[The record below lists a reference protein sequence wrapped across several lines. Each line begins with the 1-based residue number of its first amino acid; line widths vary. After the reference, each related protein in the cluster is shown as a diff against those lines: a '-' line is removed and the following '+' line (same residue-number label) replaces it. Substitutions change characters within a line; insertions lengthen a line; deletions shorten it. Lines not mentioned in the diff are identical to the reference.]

1 MVENVKLS
9 VKKWVIST
17 ILIESCLMIILNWV
31 NPILVTVVSSNT
43 LPLNSSL
50 SLSTWN
56 WSSILSHV
64 THVTWSCDITWSSLA
79 QVWSIS
85 LSLDRIILVA
95 IRSFSRRFWNTDWN
109 SYRASWVHRT
119 KTKTIG
125 RCPGINHWSHT
136 YRILHI
142 ETISRKL
149 SSRQGQ
155 GQIRHSKRFSQN
167 AKTTKISKNFE
178 FRKTI

>member
-1 MVENVKLS
+1 
-9 VKKWVIST
+9 
-17 ILIESCLMIILNWV
+17 MIILNWV

-64 THVTWSCDITWSSLA
+64 THVTWSCDITWSSVA

-95 IRSFSRRFWNTDWN
+95 IRSFSRRFWNRLKLVSSKLGSSDE
-109 SYRASWVHRT
+109 AD
-119 KTKTIG
+119 G

-155 GQIRHSKRFSQN
+155 GQIRHSKRFAQN
-167 AKTTKISKNFE
+167 AQTTKISKNF
-178 FRKTI
+178 RISQNSI